1 MRRSDFRL
9 FAANVLFVAAAVAVA
24 CIICLVDAALTET
37 EEDGQGS
44 YSYS

>member
-9 FAANVLFVAAAVAVA
+9 FAANVLFVAAAVA
-24 CIICLVDAALTET
+24 CIICLVDAAHTET